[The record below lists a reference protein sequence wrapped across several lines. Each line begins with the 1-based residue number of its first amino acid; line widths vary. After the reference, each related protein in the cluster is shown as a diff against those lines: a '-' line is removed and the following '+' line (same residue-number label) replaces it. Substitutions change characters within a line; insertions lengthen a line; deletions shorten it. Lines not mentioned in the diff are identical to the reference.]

1 MLKYGSL
8 LAPFQNMNKPNH
20 KPNASAPEPNVEP
33 NTRDENQHKPEQQGA
48 DDQAIGHGAV
58 KGTDTPATMGAEYAE
73 REKGKRT
80 TM

>member
-1 MLKYGSL
+1 
-8 LAPFQNMNKPNH
+8 MNKPNH

-33 NTRDENQHKPEQQGA
+33 NTRDENQHKPEQQGG
-48 DDQAIGHGAV
+48 DDQAIGHGVV